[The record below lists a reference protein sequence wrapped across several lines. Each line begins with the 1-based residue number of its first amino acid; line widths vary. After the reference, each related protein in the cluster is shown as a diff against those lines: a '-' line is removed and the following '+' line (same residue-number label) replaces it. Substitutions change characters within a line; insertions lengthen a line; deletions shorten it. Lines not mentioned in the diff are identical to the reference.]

1 MENAFFEQI
10 NVDDLDLP
18 DVIILSD
25 GGDWCYLKDY
35 LAESL
40 ADSHLLRRMGFYTI
54 PEYVKNWIDGKG
66 GKQ

>member
-35 LAESL
+35 LVESL
-40 ADSHLLRRMGFYTI
+40 TDSHLLRRI
-54 PEYVKNWIDGKG
+54 N
-66 GKQ
+66 